1 MNNRKIGGALLF
13 GSERDRWTRNV
24 DYKERGLAR
33 DPQWS
38 SSQFHIS
45 IKTLDL
51 ISAKLKDEGCCC
63 LMKLSFLIVPRL
75 EPYTSYFHILSWK
88 SHHPPPFKSHNPSK
102 CHTTFPN
109 VTQPLLKWWSLSLR
123 HATSLF
129 ILYPLLKPSN
139 PSSNH
144 VTSPQIVYPLLK
156 SHNLFSNTETL
167 IMSRNLSKSQA
178 TYLFFLQPLL

>member
-1 MNNRKIGGALLF
+1 MNNRKIGGALL
-13 GSERDRWTRNV
+13 GGERDRWTRNV

-88 SHHPPPFKSHNPSK
+88 SHHPPPLQ
-102 CHTTFPN
+102 
-109 VTQPLLKWWSLSLR
+109 VTQPLQMPHNLSKC
-123 HATSLF
+123 HATS
-129 ILYPLLKPSN
+129 PQMMKPVITSCN
-139 PSSNH
+139 LSFHLVSSAKAK
-144 VTSPQIVYPLLK
+144 QPLLK
-156 SHNLFSNTETL
+156 SRNLFSHRA
-167 IMSRNLSKSQA
+167 SSPQVA
-178 TYLFFLQPLL
+178 QPFLK